1 VIWRYLSTASGHAT
15 LDVLR
20 GRTLVEQVQHVAQ
33 TGRNSIAWDAR
44 LGGHVAAP
52 GRYGLRLTITTPDGQ
67 LEIAHAAVRVRAAR

>member
-1 VIWRYLSTASGHAT
+1 VIWRYLTTATGRAT

-20 GRTLVEQVQHVAQ
+20 GRTLVERVRGVAQ

-44 LGGHVAAP
+44 LRGHAAAP

-67 LEIAHAAVRVRAAR
+67 VEIAHGAVRVRAAR